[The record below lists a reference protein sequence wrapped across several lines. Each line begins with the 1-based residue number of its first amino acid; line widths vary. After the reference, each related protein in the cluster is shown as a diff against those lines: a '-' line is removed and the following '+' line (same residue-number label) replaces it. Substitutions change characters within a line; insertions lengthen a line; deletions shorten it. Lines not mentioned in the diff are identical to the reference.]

1 MDSKKEGIISGGKNI
16 PIEEIENVIYQHPDV
31 LEVAVIRVPD
41 LKWGEVPKAFIVP
54 KPGTSP
60 SAEEIMQFCR
70 ERAAAHCDISVLT
83 LVVETKDPYTAD
95 HQKRVA
101 KLAAAIAREMGLS
114 ENQVEVIRLAGGIHD
129 LGKISVPANILS
141 KPSRLSEIEYSLM
154 KIHPEAGYNILKD
167 IDIPRPIALIVLQH
181 HERLDGSGYPG
192 GLKGGDIIPEA
203 RIMAVA
209 DVVEAIASYRPYR
222 PTLGT
227 DKALDEITKNRGVLY
242 DPQVTDACLTLFQK
256 KRFSF
261 E

>member
-1 MDSKKEGIISGGKNI
+1 MDSIKEGIISGGKNI
-16 PIEEIENVIYQHPDV
+16 PIVEIENVIYQHPDV

-41 LKWGEVPKAFIVP
+41 SKWGEVPKAFIVP
-54 KPGTSP
+54 KPGKNP
-60 SAEEIMQFCR
+60 SAEDIMKFCR
-70 ERAAAHCDISVLT
+70 EHPAHFNIPVLT
-83 LVVETKDPYTAD
+83 LVFETRDPYTAD
-95 HQKRVA
+95 HEKRVA
-101 KLAAAIAREMGLS
+101 KLAAAIAGEIGLS

-129 LGKISVPANILS
+129 LGKISVPADILS
-141 KPSRLSEIEYSLM
+141 KPARLSEIEYSLM

-167 IDIPRPIALIVLQH
+167 IDIPWPIALIVLQH

-192 GLKGGDIIPEA
+192 GLKEGDIIPEA

-227 DKALDEITKNRGVLY
+227 DKALDEISKNRGVLY
-242 DPQVTDACLTLFQK
+242 DSQVVDACLTLFQK
-256 KRFSF
+256 KGFSF